1 MNKLLASLIIAASST
16 LALNAVAATDKA
28 DEPAA
33 TTVQHGKKTT
43 KSHANSNKK
52 HSKKAEH
59 KTGAKPAEAA
69 TK

>member
-1 MNKLLASLIIAASST
+1 MNKLLASLIIAAAST

-33 TTVQHGKKTT
+33 TAAHQGKKTA

-59 KTGAKPAEAA
+59 KTEAKPADAA

>member
-1 MNKLLASLIIAASST
+1 MNKLLASLIITAAST

-33 TTVQHGKKTT
+33 TTAHQGKKTT
-43 KSHANSNKK
+43 KSHANGNKK
-52 HSKKAEH
+52 HAKKAEH
-59 KTGAKPAEAA
+59 KTEAKPADAA